1 MLREL
6 ELKLSVCVLT
16 VLNFTLK
23 MAILLKP
30 WCPPNDDRVLL
41 PTEYNRKTSGRENI
55 SVYAYIYTY
64 IAHKIRGGL
73 RLRSIVL
80 SFYRTT
86 RNYAFY
92 DSLLRLFSVIV
103 SFVLTRIINKT
114 KN

>member
-30 WCPPNDDRVLL
+30 WCPPNDDRVFL
-41 PTEYNRKTSGRENI
+41 PTEYNRKTSGRENNKR
-55 SVYAYIYTY
+55 VCIYTY